1 MKKYIY
7 YSTIFSIC
15 TEAFLI
21 HFIID
26 LKLFYLI
33 ILVNFSILA
42 ITENLRISNG
52 LLIFYGYLLF
62 SGFVSVILGTNHITN
77 FFAQFF
83 GIFIISLYYY
93 NFYKIFEERTPKILY
108 DYVYLCFGLVLIG
121 LPIYFIDILQGK
133 FEGFH
138 SLLSERTNYGALVL
152 PAFYYSYKNKAFP
165 RYVYQLI
172 LVSILLTGSSVVL
185 ISLGVGI
192 LLIPKRIK
200 IVKLFALSSIVI
212 VLFFALYYSYGNFRL
227 RVDDTSKGIVQKDL
241 SGVNLS
247 TFAILSNLYIT
258 SKSFEENPI
267 LGSGLGSH
275 ELSHDKYIEEIDG
288 ISEFGNYINLN
299 SKDANSLFLRV
310 LSDMGLL
317 GIVLV
322 FSFIRKFYTKCQI
335 DENLNFISKSI
346 LIYFF
351 CKLFRLGHYFS
362 PEMFFFVFGYYF
374 SNKYFHFGAENNYK
388 YQKSEFYKK
397 IEE

>member
-21 HFIID
+21 HFVID

-42 ITENLRISNG
+42 ITENLRISKG
-52 LLIFYGYLLF
+52 LVIFYGYLLF
-62 SGFVSVILGTNHITN
+62 SGFIGVLLGTNHVIN
-77 FFAQFF
+77 VFSQFF
-83 GIFIISLYYY
+83 GIFFISLYYY
-93 NFYKIFEERTPKILY
+93 NFYKIYEDQIPKVIQ
-108 DYVYLCFGLVLIG
+108 DYVYLCFGLVVIG
-121 LPIYFIDILQGK
+121 LPIYFIQILNGN

-138 SLLSERTNYGALVL
+138 SILSERMNYGALVL
-152 PAFYYSYKNKAFP
+152 PAFFYSLKNKTFP
-165 RYVYQLI
+165 RYVYQMI
-172 LVSILLTGSSVVL
+172 LLSIVLTGSSIVL

-200 IVKLFALSSIVI
+200 IVKLVTLLSIVI

-227 RVDDTSKGIVQKDL
+227 RIDDTSKGLVQKDL

-247 TFAILSNLYIT
+247 TYAILSNLYIT
-258 SKSFEENPI
+258 SKSFERNPI

-275 ELSHDKYIEEIDG
+275 EVSHETYIEEIDG
-288 ISEFGNYINLN
+288 IGDFENYINLN

-317 GIVLV
+317 GITAV
-322 FSFIRKFYTKCQI
+322 FLFIRRFYTKYQTN
-335 DENLNFISKSI
+335 ENLNFISKAI

-374 SNKYFHFGAENNYK
+374 SNRYLYLNTEYDYK
-388 YQKSEFYKK
+388 FK
-397 IEE
+397 